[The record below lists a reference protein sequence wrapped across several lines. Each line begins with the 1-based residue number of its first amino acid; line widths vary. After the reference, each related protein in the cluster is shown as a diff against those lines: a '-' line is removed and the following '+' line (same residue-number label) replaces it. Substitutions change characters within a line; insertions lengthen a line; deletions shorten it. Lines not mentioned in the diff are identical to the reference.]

1 MKNKQKFMLQR
12 NVHPNLILL
21 VLLII
26 ILILSIISL
35 GLGAIYIT
43 PSEIIQ
49 NLIGEGTQS
58 QKFILSNYRIPRII
72 IAIIVGSGL
81 ATAGAILQGILR
93 NPLASP
99 DVIGV
104 TKGAG
109 LAAVIIIVL
118 FPASP
123 IIYLPLAA
131 FIGAA
136 IIAVILMLFVYKKG
150 AQPNTLALVGIA
162 LGAIC
167 QAGIEYF
174 MIKFPDDVS
183 ATLLWLTGSLWAR
196 GWDQVYILLPC
207 LILIPLL
214 IGLTSKLDI
223 LSLGD
228 DIATGLGERSKF
240 LRYIL
245 LGVSVVLIG
254 VCVATVGSIGF
265 IGLIAPH
272 IARRIVGSKFKVLLP
287 ASALFGA
294 ILLLVADSLGRGLFP
309 PIEIP
314 AGIITAVIGAPY
326 FLYLL
331 RSERKKA

>member
-1 MKNKQKFMLQR
+1 MNNRQQFRQKQYF
-12 NVHPNLILL
+12 HPKLILP

-26 ILILSIISL
+26 IFILSIVSL

-43 PSEIIQ
+43 PSEIIH

-58 QKFILSNYRIPRII
+58 QRFILNNYRIPRII
-72 IAIIVGSGL
+72 IAIIVGAGL

-118 FPASP
+118 FPTSP
-123 IIYLPLAA
+123 IIFLPLSA

-136 IIAVILMLFVYKKG
+136 IIAAILMLFVYKKG

-167 QAGIEYF
+167 QAGIEYL

-183 ATLLWLTGSLWAR
+183 MTLLWLTGSLWAR
-196 GWDQVYILLPC
+196 GWDQVYLLLPC
-207 LILIPLL
+207 LILIPILF
-214 IGLTSKLDI
+214 GLTAKLDI

-245 LGVSVVLIG
+245 LSVSVILIG

-272 IARRIVGSKFKVLLP
+272 IARRIVGSKFNVLLP

-331 RSERKKA
+331 RAERTKA

>member
-1 MKNKQKFMLQR
+1 
-12 NVHPNLILL
+12 
-21 VLLII
+21 
-26 ILILSIISL
+26 
-35 GLGAIYIT
+35 
-43 PSEIIQ
+43 
-49 NLIGEGTQS
+49 
-58 QKFILSNYRIPRII
+58 
-72 IAIIVGSGL
+72 
-81 ATAGAILQGILR
+81 
-93 NPLASP
+93 
-99 DVIGV
+99 
-104 TKGAG
+104 
-109 LAAVIIIVL
+109 
-118 FPASP
+118 
-123 IIYLPLAA
+123 
-131 FIGAA
+131 
-136 IIAVILMLFVYKKG
+136 MLFVYKKG
-150 AQPNTLALVGIA
+150 AQPNTIALVGIA

-174 MIKFPDDVS
+174 MIKFPDDVNM
-183 ATLLWLTGSLWAR
+183 TLLWLTGSLWAR
-196 GWDQVYILLPC
+196 GWDQVYLLLPC
-207 LILIPLL
+207 LILIPIL

-228 DIATGLGERSKF
+228 DLATGLGERSKF

-272 IARRIVGSKFKVLLP
+272 IARKIVGSKFKVLLP

-309 PIEIP
+309 PLEIP

>member
-1 MKNKQKFMLQR
+1 MLQR
-12 NVHPNLILL
+12 NVHPNFILL

-49 NLIGEGTQS
+49 NLIGEGTSS

-123 IIYLPLAA
+123 IIFLPLAA

-245 LGVSVVLIG
+245 LGVSVVLTG

>member
-1 MKNKQKFMLQR
+1 MKNNHKFILK
-12 NVHPNLILL
+12 PNLHPSFILL
-21 VLLII
+21 TLLII
-26 ILILSIISL
+26 MLILSIVSL
-35 GLGAIYIT
+35 GVGAVYIS
-43 PSEIIQ
+43 PLEIIQ
-49 NLIGEGTQS
+49 HLFGEEIQS
-58 QKFILSNYRIPRII
+58 QSFILHNYRIPRMI
-72 IAIIVGSGL
+72 IAIIVGAGL

-93 NPLASP
+93 NPMASP

-118 FPASP
+118 FPMAP
-123 IIYLPLAA
+123 IIFLPLSA

-136 IIAVILMLFVYKKG
+136 LIATILMLYVYRKG
-150 AQPNTLALVGIA
+150 GHPNTIALVGIA

-174 MIKFPDDVS
+174 MIKFPDDVNM
-183 ATLLWLTGSLWAR
+183 TLLWLTGSLWGR
-196 GWDQVYILLPC
+196 GWDQVFMLLPC
-207 LILIPLL
+207 LIVIPIL

-223 LSLGD
+223 LNLGD
-228 DIATGLGERSKF
+228 DIATGLGERSKV

-245 LGVSVVLIG
+245 LSISVVITG
-254 VCVATVGSIGF
+254 VCVAAVGSIGF

-272 IARRIVGSKFKVLLP
+272 IARRVVGSKFKVLLP
-287 ASALFGA
+287 SSALFGA
-294 ILLLVADSLGRGLFP
+294 ILLLIADSLGRGLFP

-314 AGIITAVIGAPY
+314 AGIVTAVIGAPY

>member
-1 MKNKQKFMLQR
+1 MKKKQLFHL
-12 NVHPNLILL
+12 NTILL
-21 VLLII
+21 ALFIFM
-26 ILILSIISL
+26 LILSIISL
-35 GLGAIYIT
+35 GIGAIYMS
-43 PSEIIQ
+43 PSDIMRNLLGNGIQ
-49 NLIGEGTQS
+49 NQT
-58 QKFILSNYRIPRII
+58 FILHNYRIPRII
-72 IAIIVGSGL
+72 IAIIVGAGL
-81 ATAGAILQGILR
+81 AVAGAILQGVLR

-109 LAAVIIIVL
+109 LGAVIVIVL
-118 FPASP
+118 FPMSSM
-123 IIYLPLAA
+123 IFLPLSA

-136 IIAVILMLFVYKKG
+136 LIAVILMVFVYKKG
-150 AQPNTLALVGIA
+150 AQPTTIALVGIA

-174 MIKFPDDVS
+174 MIKFPDNVNM
-183 ATLLWLTGSLWAR
+183 TLLWLTGSLWGR
-196 GWDQVYILLPC
+196 GWDQVFILLPS
-207 LILIPLL
+207 LLLIPIV

-228 DIATGLGERSKF
+228 DLATGLGEKAKV

-245 LGVSVVLIG
+245 IGVSVVLIG

-272 IARRIVGSKFKVLLP
+272 IARRVVGSKFKALLP
-287 ASALFGA
+287 ASALFGS
-294 ILLLVADSLGRGLFP
+294 ILLLIADSLGRGLFP

-331 RSERKKA
+331 RSERKKV

>member
-12 NVHPNLILL
+12 NVHPNFILL

-49 NLIGEGTQS
+49 NLIGEGTSS

-123 IIYLPLAA
+123 IIFLPLAA

-245 LGVSVVLIG
+245 LGVSVVLTG

>member
-1 MKNKQKFMLQR
+1 MLKR
-12 NVHPNLILL
+12 NFHPNFILIA
-21 VLLII
+21 LLII
-26 ILILSIISL
+26 ILILSIVSL

-49 NLIGEGTQS
+49 NLMGEGTQS
-58 QKFILSNYRIPRII
+58 QTFILHNYRIPRIL
-72 IAIIVGSGL
+72 IAIIVGAGL
-81 ATAGAILQGILR
+81 ATAGAILQGVLR

-118 FPASP
+118 FPMSP
-123 IIYLPLAA
+123 IIFLPLSA

-136 IIAVILMLFVYKKG
+136 IIATILMLFVYKKG
-150 AQPNTLALVGIA
+150 AQPNTIALVGIA

-174 MIKFPDDVS
+174 MIKFPDDVNM
-183 ATLLWLTGSLWAR
+183 TLLWLTGSLWAR
-196 GWDQVYILLPC
+196 GWDQVYLLLPC
-207 LILIPLL
+207 LILIPIL

-228 DIATGLGERSKF
+228 DLATGLGERSKF

-272 IARRIVGSKFKVLLP
+272 IARKIVGSKFKVLLP

-309 PIEIP
+309 PLEIP

>member
-1 MKNKQKFMLQR
+1 MNNRQQFRQKQYF
-12 NVHPNLILL
+12 HPKLILP

-26 ILILSIISL
+26 IFILSIVSL

-43 PSEIIQ
+43 PSEIIR

-58 QKFILSNYRIPRII
+58 QRFILNNYRIPRII
-72 IAIIVGSGL
+72 IAIIVGAGL

-118 FPASP
+118 FPTSP
-123 IIYLPLAA
+123 IILLPLSA

-136 IIAVILMLFVYKKG
+136 IIAAILMLFVYKKG

-167 QAGIEYF
+167 QAGIEYL

-183 ATLLWLTGSLWAR
+183 MTLLWLTGSLWAR
-196 GWDQVYILLPC
+196 GWDQVYLLLPC
-207 LILIPLL
+207 LILIPILF
-214 IGLTSKLDI
+214 GLTAKLDI

-245 LGVSVVLIG
+245 LSVSVILIG

-272 IARRIVGSKFKVLLP
+272 IARRIVGSKFNVLLP

-331 RSERKKA
+331 RAERKKA

>member
-1 MKNKQKFMLQR
+1 MKNKKKFMLKR

-26 ILILSIISL
+26 ILIISIVSL
-35 GLGAIYIT
+35 CLGAIYIT
-43 PSEIIQ
+43 PSEIIR
-49 NLIGEGTQS
+49 NIIGEGTQS
-58 QKFILSNYRIPRII
+58 QRFILNNYRIPRII
-72 IAIIVGSGL
+72 IAIIVGAGL

-118 FPASP
+118 FPSSP
-123 IIYLPLAA
+123 IIFLPIAA

-136 IIAVILMLFVYKKG
+136 IIATILMLFVYKKG

-183 ATLLWLTGSLWAR
+183 VTLLWLTGSLWAR
-196 GWDQVYILLPC
+196 GWDHVYILLPC
-207 LILIPLL
+207 LILIPIL

-228 DIATGLGERSKF
+228 DIATSLGERSKY

-245 LGVSVVLIG
+245 LSVSVVLIG

-272 IARRIVGSKFKVLLP
+272 IARRIVGSKFNVLLP
-287 ASALFGA
+287 ASALIGA
-294 ILLLVADSLGRGLFP
+294 VLLLIADSLGRGLFP

-331 RSERKKA
+331 RAERKKA

>member
-118 FPASP
+118 FPTSP

>member
-49 NLIGEGTQS
+49 NLIGEGTSS

-331 RSERKKA
+331 RSERKKT

>member
-1 MKNKQKFMLQR
+1 MSKFTFHPKMIIFALMIAMLA
-12 NVHPNLILL
+12 LS
-21 VLLII
+21 
-26 ILILSIISL
+26 ILSL
-35 GLGAIYIT
+35 GFGAIYIT

-49 NLIGEGTQS
+49 YLVGNGQQS
-58 QKFILSNYRIPRII
+58 QAFILYNYRIPRII
-72 IAIIVGSGL
+72 IAIIVGAGL
-81 ATAGAILQGILR
+81 ATAGAILQGVLR

-109 LAAVIIIVL
+109 LAAVMVMVL
-118 FPASP
+118 FPTAP
-123 IIYLPLAA
+123 IIYLPLSA

-136 IIAVILMLFVYKKG
+136 IVAVILMLFVYKQS
-150 AQPNTLALVGIA
+150 AQPTTIALVGIA

-174 MIKFPDDVS
+174 MVKFPDNVNM
-183 ATLLWLTGSLWAR
+183 TLLWLAGSLWAR
-196 GWDQVYILLPC
+196 GWDQVYLLLPC
-207 LILIPLL
+207 LILIPIL

-228 DIATGLGERSKF
+228 DIATGLGERSKP
-240 LRYIL
+240 LRYVL
-245 LGVSVVLIG
+245 LGVSVIIIG

-272 IARRIVGSKFKVLLP
+272 IARKVVGSKYKLLLP
-287 ASALFGA
+287 TSAIFGA
-294 ILLLVADSLGRGLFP
+294 LLLLIADSLGRGLFP
-309 PIEIP
+309 PMEIP

-331 RSERKKA
+331 RSERKNHKKGAKKS

>member
-1 MKNKQKFMLQR
+1 MKHKQKFMLQR

-104 TKGAG
+104 TRGAG

-118 FPASP
+118 FPTSP
-123 IIYLPLAA
+123 IIFLPLAA

-136 IIAVILMLFVYKKG
+136 TIAVILMLFVYKKG

>member
-49 NLIGEGTQS
+49 NLFGEGTSS

-118 FPASP
+118 FPTSP
-123 IIYLPLAA
+123 IIFLPLAA

>member
-118 FPASP
+118 FPTSP
-123 IIYLPLAA
+123 IIFLPL
-131 FIGAA
+131 
-136 IIAVILMLFVYKKG
+136 
-150 AQPNTLALVGIA
+150 Q
-162 LGAIC
+162 
-167 QAGIEYF
+167 
-174 MIKFPDDVS
+174 
-183 ATLLWLTGSLWAR
+183 LL
-196 GWDQVYILLPC
+196 
-207 LILIPLL
+207 
-214 IGLTSKLDI
+214 
-223 LSLGD
+223 
-228 DIATGLGERSKF
+228 
-240 LRYIL
+240 
-245 LGVSVVLIG
+245 
-254 VCVATVGSIGF
+254 
-265 IGLIAPH
+265 
-272 IARRIVGSKFKVLLP
+272 
-287 ASALFGA
+287 
-294 ILLLVADSLGRGLFP
+294 
-309 PIEIP
+309 
-314 AGIITAVIGAPY
+314 
-326 FLYLL
+326 
-331 RSERKKA
+331 

>member
-1 MKNKQKFMLQR
+1 MNNRQQFRQKQHF
-12 NVHPNLILL
+12 HPKLILP

-26 ILILSIISL
+26 IFILSIVSL

-43 PSEIIQ
+43 PSEIIH

-58 QKFILSNYRIPRII
+58 QRFILNNYRIPRII
-72 IAIIVGSGL
+72 IAIIVGAGL

-118 FPASP
+118 FPTSP
-123 IIYLPLAA
+123 IIFLPLSA

-136 IIAVILMLFVYKKG
+136 IIAAILMLFVYKKG

-167 QAGIEYF
+167 QAGIEYL

-183 ATLLWLTGSLWAR
+183 MTLLWLTGSLWAR

-207 LILIPLL
+207 LILIPILF
-214 IGLTSKLDI
+214 GLTAKLDI

-228 DIATGLGERSKF
+228 DIATGLGERSRF

-245 LGVSVVLIG
+245 LSVSVILIG

-272 IARRIVGSKFKVLLP
+272 IARRIVGSKFNVLLP

-294 ILLLVADSLGRGLFP
+294 VLLLVADSLGRGLFP

-331 RSERKKA
+331 RAERKKA

>member
-49 NLIGEGTQS
+49 NLIGEGTSS

-118 FPASP
+118 FPTSP
-123 IIYLPLAA
+123 IIFLPLAA

>member
-1 MKNKQKFMLQR
+1 MKKKQKFKFKPHFHLSLL
-12 NVHPNLILL
+12 PL
-21 VLLII
+21 VLMII
-26 ILILSIISL
+26 ILILSIVSL
-35 GLGAIYIT
+35 GIGAIYIT
-43 PSEIIQ
+43 PLEIVQ
-49 NLIGEGTQS
+49 NLLGDGIQS
-58 QKFILSNYRIPRII
+58 QTFILHNYRIPRIL
-72 IAIIVGSGL
+72 IAVLVGAGL
-81 ATAGAILQGILR
+81 ATAGAILQGVLR
-93 NPLASP
+93 NPMASP

-118 FPASP
+118 FPKSP
-123 IIYLPLAA
+123 IIFLPLSA

-136 IIAVILMLFVYKKG
+136 IIAAVLVVFVYKKG
-150 AQPNTLALVGIA
+150 AHPNTIALVGIA

-174 MIKFPDDVS
+174 MIKFPDDVNT
-183 ATLLWLTGSLWAR
+183 TLLWLTGSLWGR
-196 GWDQVYILLPC
+196 GWDQVLFLLPC
-207 LILIPLL
+207 LIFVPIL

-228 DIATGLGERSKF
+228 DIATGLGEKSKV

-245 LGVSVVLIG
+245 LGVAVFLTG
-254 VCVATVGSIGF
+254 VCVAAVGSIGF

-272 IARRIVGSKFKVLLP
+272 IARRVVGSKFKMLLP
-287 ASALFGA
+287 ASALFGS

-314 AGIITAVIGAPY
+314 AGIVTAVIGAPY

-331 RSERKKA
+331 RCERKKA

>member
-1 MKNKQKFMLQR
+1 MNNRQQFRQKQYF
-12 NVHPNLILL
+12 HPKLILP

-26 ILILSIISL
+26 IFILSIVSL

-43 PSEIIQ
+43 PSEIIH

-58 QKFILSNYRIPRII
+58 QRFILNNYRIPRII
-72 IAIIVGSGL
+72 IAIIVGAGL

-118 FPASP
+118 FPTSP
-123 IIYLPLAA
+123 IIFLPLSA

-136 IIAVILMLFVYKKG
+136 IIAAILMLFVYKKG

-167 QAGIEYF
+167 QAGIEYL

-183 ATLLWLTGSLWAR
+183 MTLLWLTGSLWAR
-196 GWDQVYILLPC
+196 GWDQVYLLLPC
-207 LILIPLL
+207 LILIPILF
-214 IGLTSKLDI
+214 GLTAKLDI

-240 LRYIL
+240 LKL
-245 LGVSVVLIG
+245 
-254 VCVATVGSIGF
+254 
-265 IGLIAPH
+265 
-272 IARRIVGSKFKVLLP
+272 
-287 ASALFGA
+287 
-294 ILLLVADSLGRGLFP
+294 GLFQHF
-309 PIEIP
+309 I
-314 AGIITAVIGAPY
+314 
-326 FLYLL
+326 
-331 RSERKKA
+331 RSIHLILPVARF

>member
-1 MKNKQKFMLQR
+1 MNNRQQFRQKQYF
-12 NVHPNLILL
+12 HPKLILP

-26 ILILSIISL
+26 IFILSIVSL

-43 PSEIIQ
+43 PSEIIH

-58 QKFILSNYRIPRII
+58 QRFILNNYRIPRII
-72 IAIIVGSGL
+72 IAIIVGAGL

-118 FPASP
+118 FPTSP
-123 IIYLPLAA
+123 IIFLPLSA

-136 IIAVILMLFVYKKG
+136 IIAAILMLFVYKKG

-167 QAGIEYF
+167 QAGIEYL

-183 ATLLWLTGSLWAR
+183 MTLLWLTGSLWAR
-196 GWDQVYILLPC
+196 GWDQVYLLLPC
-207 LILIPLL
+207 LILIPILF
-214 IGLTSKLDI
+214 GLTAKLDI

-245 LGVSVVLIG
+245 LSVSVILIG

-272 IARRIVGSKFKVLLP
+272 IARRIVGSKFNVLLP

-331 RSERKKA
+331 RAERKKA

>member
-1 MKNKQKFMLQR
+1 MNNKQKFMLKR
-12 NVHPNLILL
+12 NFHPNLILL

-26 ILILSIISL
+26 ILILSIVSL

-43 PSEIIQ
+43 PSEIIE

-58 QKFILSNYRIPRII
+58 QAFILHNYRIPRIL
-72 IAIIVGSGL
+72 IAIIVGAGL

-109 LAAVIIIVL
+109 LAAVSIIVL
-118 FPASP
+118 FPMSP
-123 IIYLPLAA
+123 IIFLPLSA

-136 IIAVILMLFVYKKG
+136 IIATILMLFVYKKG
-150 AQPNTLALVGIA
+150 AQPNTIALVGIA

-174 MIKFPDDVS
+174 MITFPDDVNM
-183 ATLLWLTGSLWAR
+183 TLLWLTGSLWAR
-196 GWDQVYILLPC
+196 GWDQVYLLLPC
-207 LILIPLL
+207 LILIPIL

-272 IARRIVGSKFKVLLP
+272 IARRVVGSKFKVLLP

>member
-1 MKNKQKFMLQR
+1 MNNRQQFRQKQYF
-12 NVHPNLILL
+12 HPKLILP

-26 ILILSIISL
+26 IFILSIVSL

-43 PSEIIQ
+43 PSEIIH

-58 QKFILSNYRIPRII
+58 QRFILNNYRIPRII
-72 IAIIVGSGL
+72 IAIIVGAGL

-118 FPASP
+118 FPTSP
-123 IIYLPLAA
+123 IIFLPLSA

-136 IIAVILMLFVYKKG
+136 IIAAILMLFVYKKG

-167 QAGIEYF
+167 QAGIEYL

-183 ATLLWLTGSLWAR
+183 MTLLWLTGSLWAR
-196 GWDQVYILLPC
+196 GWDQVYLLLPC
-207 LILIPLL
+207 LILIPILF
-214 IGLTSKLDI
+214 GLTAKLDI

-228 DIATGLGERSKF
+228 DIVTGLGERSKF

-245 LGVSVVLIG
+245 LSVSVILIG

-272 IARRIVGSKFKVLLP
+272 IARRIVGSKFNVLLP

-331 RSERKKA
+331 RAERKKA

>member
-1 MKNKQKFMLQR
+1 MNNRQQFRQKQYF
-12 NVHPNLILL
+12 HPKLILP

-26 ILILSIISL
+26 IFILSIVSL

-43 PSEIIQ
+43 PSEIIH

-58 QKFILSNYRIPRII
+58 QRFILNNYRIPRII
-72 IAIIVGSGL
+72 IAIIVGAGL

-118 FPASP
+118 FPTSP
-123 IIYLPLAA
+123 IIFLPLSA

-136 IIAVILMLFVYKKG
+136 IIAAILMLFVYKKG
-150 AQPNTLALVGIA
+150 AQPNTLALMGIA

-167 QAGIEYF
+167 QAGIEYL

-183 ATLLWLTGSLWAR
+183 MTLLWLTGSLWAR
-196 GWDQVYILLPC
+196 GWDQVYLLLPC
-207 LILIPLL
+207 LILIPILF
-214 IGLTSKLDI
+214 GLTAKLDI

-245 LGVSVVLIG
+245 LSVSVILIG

-272 IARRIVGSKFKVLLP
+272 IARRIVGSKFNVLLP

-331 RSERKKA
+331 RAERKKA

>member
-49 NLIGEGTQS
+49 NLIGEGTSS

-123 IIYLPLAA
+123 IIFLPLAA

>member
-1 MKNKQKFMLQR
+1 MKTKQRFVLKPNF
-12 NVHPNLILL
+12 HPSFILL
-21 VLLII
+21 VLMLIM
-26 ILILSIISL
+26 LILSIVSL
-35 GLGAIYIT
+35 GIGSIYMT
-43 PSEIIQ
+43 PSEIVQ
-49 NLIGEGTQS
+49 NLLGDGIQS
-58 QKFILSNYRIPRII
+58 QTFILHNYRIPRIL
-72 IAIIVGSGL
+72 IAVIVGAGL
-81 ATAGAILQGILR
+81 ATAGAILQGVLR

-118 FPASP
+118 FPKSP
-123 IIYLPLAA
+123 IIFLPLSA

-136 IIAVILMLFVYKKG
+136 SIAIVLMIFVYKKG
-150 AQPNTLALVGIA
+150 AQPSTIALVGLA

-174 MIKFPDDVS
+174 MIKFPDDVNM
-183 ATLLWLTGSLWAR
+183 TLLWLTGSLWGR
-196 GWDQVYILLPC
+196 GWSQVLILLPC
-207 LILIPLL
+207 FIFVPILIV
-214 IGLTSKLDI
+214 LTSKLDI
-223 LSLGD
+223 LGLGD
-228 DIATGLGERSKF
+228 DIATGLGERSKI

-254 VCVATVGSIGF
+254 VCVAAVGSIGF

-272 IARRIVGSKFKVLLP
+272 IARRVVGSKFKVLLP

-314 AGIITAVIGAPY
+314 AGIVTAVIGAPY

-331 RSERKKA
+331 RRERKKA

>member
-123 IIYLPLAA
+123 IIFLPLAA

>member
-1 MKNKQKFMLQR
+1 MNNRQQFRQKQHF
-12 NVHPNLILL
+12 HPNLILP

-26 ILILSIISL
+26 IFILSIVSL

-43 PSEIIQ
+43 PSEIIR

-58 QKFILSNYRIPRII
+58 QRFILNNYRIPRII
-72 IAIIVGSGL
+72 IAIIVGAGL

-118 FPASP
+118 FPTSP
-123 IIYLPLAA
+123 IIFLPLSA

-136 IIAVILMLFVYKKG
+136 IIAAILMLFVYKKG

-167 QAGIEYF
+167 QAGIEYL

-183 ATLLWLTGSLWAR
+183 MTLLWLTGSLWAR
-196 GWDQVYILLPC
+196 GWDQVYLLLPC
-207 LILIPLL
+207 LILIPILF
-214 IGLTSKLDI
+214 GLTAKLDI

-245 LGVSVVLIG
+245 LSVSVILIG

-272 IARRIVGSKFKVLLP
+272 IARRIVGSKFNVLLP

-294 ILLLVADSLGRGLFP
+294 ILLLVADSLGRGLSP

-331 RSERKKA
+331 RAERKKA

>member
-49 NLIGEGTQS
+49 NLIGEGTSS

-123 IIYLPLAA
+123 IIFLPLAA

-331 RSERKKA
+331 RSERKKT

>member
-1 MKNKQKFMLQR
+1 MNNRQQFRQKQHF
-12 NVHPNLILL
+12 HPNLILP

-26 ILILSIISL
+26 IFILSIVSL

-43 PSEIIQ
+43 PSEIIR

-58 QKFILSNYRIPRII
+58 QRFILNNYRIPRII
-72 IAIIVGSGL
+72 IAIIVGAGL

-118 FPASP
+118 FPTSP
-123 IIYLPLAA
+123 IIFLPLSA

-136 IIAVILMLFVYKKG
+136 IIAAILMLFVYKKG

-167 QAGIEYF
+167 QAGIEYL

-183 ATLLWLTGSLWAR
+183 MTLLWLTGSLWAR
-196 GWDQVYILLPC
+196 GWDQVYLLLPC
-207 LILIPLL
+207 LILIPILF
-214 IGLTSKLDI
+214 GLTAKLDI

-245 LGVSVVLIG
+245 LSVSVILIG

-272 IARRIVGSKFKVLLP
+272 IARRIVGSKFNVLLP

-331 RSERKKA
+331 RAERKKA